1 MSYRTDPYDDMSR
14 GLRNG
19 EHMARRGFG
28 RIADT
33 AADLTDRA
41 GDYARQ
47 SADWVREGGSRVR
60 DQMVRAQDRTTDYV
74 RAEPMRALLMAAA
87 TGAILFAVVR
97 MLGQRVASDRVGE
110 RMSSGH

>member
-1 MSYRTDPYDDMSR
+1 MRAT
-14 GLRNG
+14 
-19 EHMARRGFG
+19 
-28 RIADT
+28 DT
-33 AADLTDRA
+33 AYTV
-41 GDYARQ
+41 ARGVRYI
-47 SADWVREGGSRVR
+47 AAIGMREGGSRVR
-60 DQMVRAQDRTTDYV
+60 HQVLRAQDRTTDYV